1 MLQQTNNTLYCNE
14 CGGSWHFMTLDLS
27 AGEPCPVDNCPS
39 NKSTPLGVVRATCKQ
54 FDGNGIYSVGAI
66 GALTAMITHWK
77 EHLSEGHPPKVILD
91 DIAEMQK
98 LLESMR
104 SQIEQRLFPSKW
116 GVCKK
121 CGSKLLG
128 EYCTD
133 ETCPYGDW
141 PQAVPVEAFN
151 TMSELNI
158 PIRYGVPRRLR
169 VCAEV
174 HDDGHNHTV
183 EFDAGPWLYQA
194 DEKEIVELAA
204 IGWRGDEA
212 ADAVAL
218 FFEDANADIASLMA
232 FCRSTQGRRNPLGF
246 ECSVDEV
253 QALQWL
259 EQRRP
264 AIWQRVKESA

>member
-1 MLQQTNNTLYCNE
+1 MQFRDKYLLVGISSLALMHPIAVQAQDPAPQGATAPADEEDKDAIIVT
-14 CGGSWHFMTLDLS
+14 GSRI
-27 AGEPCPVDNCPS
+27 A
-39 NKSTPLGVVRATCKQ
+39 RAQ
-54 FDGNGIYSVGAI
+54 FDTVEPSV
-66 GALTAMITHWK
+66 LV
-77 EHLSEGHPPKVILD
+77 SSD
-91 DIAEMQK
+91 
-98 LLESMR
+98 
-104 SQIEQRLFPSKW
+104 QIEQRLFPSKW

-194 DEKEIVELAA
+194 DENEIVELAA

-218 FFEDANADIASLMA
+218 FFEDTNADIASLMA

-246 ECSVDEV
+246 ECSVDEE
-253 QALQWL
+253 QALHWL

-264 AIWQRVKESA
+264 AIWQRVKETI